1 MCLLC
6 VHGCGGV
13 ARLRRCGACGQASIK
28 EHGLR
33 HEVWSPAEVSARF
46 PVFRMQDDEVA
57 VFEKDAALLVP
68 ERFVV

>member
-1 MCLLC
+1 
-6 VHGCGGV
+6 
-13 ARLRRCGACGQASIK
+13 
-28 EHGLR
+28 
-33 HEVWSPAEVSARF
+33 VWSPAEVSARF